1 MLPKEEGPPWGE
13 PQKHEGTVGLSVLE
27 GEHEW
32 LAPAHAQGRQLVG
45 QAPGQ
50 GSHLHWRPRGPNH
63 GDAGPSLFATSPHTF
78 VILVVS

>member
-32 LAPAHAQGRQLVG
+32 LAPAHAQGR
-45 QAPGQ
+45 
-50 GSHLHWRPRGPNH
+50 
-63 GDAGPSLFATSPHTF
+63 
-78 VILVVS
+78 